1 MYSLCYVDGVIGDRV
16 HLCPRFPPGFASGL
30 KFRVPWAGCVTA
42 DEALDAVLT
51 RGDHR
56 ANPAA

>member
-1 MYSLCYVDGVIGDRV
+1 MYSLGDVDGVIGDRV

-30 KFRVPWAGCVTA
+30 EFRITVAGCVTA

-51 RGDHR
+51 RGDHL